1 MAQPLPPEARLPEA
15 PDRTA
20 GLARPDQDRTDQ
32 DRTDQDGQDGQDQ
45 DSSAGHPYI
54 RLLQDPPERKVTG
67 PRPRPG
73 VRKRPSLDD
82 TTMPARGAGMTIT
95 SYMIA
100 GLLAY
105 GLIGWL
111 IGRAV
116 HLPIL
121 TAAGMLVG
129 LSISISLIIYRYGR
143 STPPR
148 IRRFAPEPAV
158 PDEPNEQNGQMRTT
172 RADDNEARGTDR

>member
-1 MAQPLPPEARLPEA
+1 
-15 PDRTA
+15 
-20 GLARPDQDRTDQ
+20 
-32 DRTDQDGQDGQDQ
+32 
-45 DSSAGHPYI
+45 
-54 RLLQDPPERKVTG
+54 
-67 PRPRPG
+67 
-73 VRKRPSLDD
+73 
-82 TTMPARGAGMTIT
+82 MTIT
-95 SYMIA
+95 SYLIS

-129 LSISISLIIYRYGR
+129 LGISMALIIYRYGR

-148 IRRFAPEPAV
+148 IRRFAPKPAI
-158 PDEPNEQNGQMRTT
+158 PDPPNEQNGPMRTPT
-172 RADDNEARGTDR
+172 PDANDARGADR

>member
-20 GLARPDQDRTDQ
+20 GSDSADGADSANWTDS
-32 DRTDQDGQDGQDQ
+32 D
-45 DSSAGHPYI
+45 GHPYI
-54 RLLQDPPERKVTG
+54 RLLQDPPERRVTG

-73 VRKRPSLDD
+73 VRQRPSLDD
-82 TTMPARGAGMTIT
+82 MPMPARGVGMTIT
-95 SYMIA
+95 SYLIA
-100 GLLAY
+100 GILAY

-121 TAAGMLVG
+121 TAVGMLVG
-129 LSISISLIIYRYGR
+129 LGISMALIIYRYGR

-148 IRRFAPEPAV
+148 IRRFAPKPAI
-158 PDEPNEQNGQMRTT
+158 PDQPNEQNGPMRTT
-172 RADDNEARGTDR
+172 TADDNDARGTDR

>member
-1 MAQPLPPEARLPEA
+1 MAQPLPPEAKLPEA

-20 GLARPDQDRTDQ
+20 GSESANWTDGA
-32 DRTDQDGQDGQDQ
+32 DWTDGANSTDGD
-45 DSSAGHPYI
+45 GHPHI

-73 VRKRPSLDD
+73 VRKRTSGNDVPL
-82 TTMPARGAGMTIT
+82 PPRGVGMTIT
-95 SYMIA
+95 SYLIS

-121 TAAGMLVG
+121 TAVGMLVG
-129 LSISISLIIYRYGR
+129 LGISMALIIYRYGR

-148 IRRFAPEPAV
+148 IRRFAPKPAI
-158 PDEPNEQNGQMRTT
+158 PDQPNEQNGQMRTPT
-172 RADDNEARGTDR
+172 ADANDARGADR

>member
-1 MAQPLPPEARLPEA
+1 MAQPLPPETRLPEA
-15 PDRTA
+15 PDRIA
-20 GLARPDQDRTDQ
+20 GLAGPDQDRP
-32 DRTDQDGQDGQDQ
+32 GQDVQDVQDQ
-45 DSSAGHPYI
+45 DSSAGRPYI
-54 RLLQDPPERKVTG
+54 RLLQDPPERRVTG

-73 VRKRPSLDD
+73 VRQRPSLDD
-82 TTMPARGAGMTIT
+82 MPLPARGVGMTIT
-95 SYMIA
+95 SYLIA

-111 IGRAV
+111 VGRAV

-129 LSISISLIIYRYGR
+129 LAISMSLIIYRYGR

-148 IRRFAPEPAV
+148 IRRFAPKPAI
-158 PDEPNEQNGQMRTT
+158 PDQPNEQNGQMRTT
-172 RADDNEARGTDR
+172 TADDNDARGADR

>member
-1 MAQPLPPEARLPEA
+1 MAQPLPPEPPRPPEA
-15 PDRTA
+15 LDRTPGTGSA
-20 GLARPDQDRTDQ
+20 DLDQ
-32 DRTDQDGQDGQDQ
+32 DQDG
-45 DSSAGHPYI
+45 HPHI
-54 RLLQDPPERKVTG
+54 RLLQEPPERKVTG

-73 VRKRPSLDD
+73 LRKRPPVDD
-82 TTMPARGAGMTIT
+82 TSMPARGTGMTIT
-95 SYMIA
+95 SHLIA
-100 GLLAY
+100 GILAY

-129 LSISISLIIYRYGR
+129 LGISISLIIYRYGR

-148 IRRFAPEPAV
+148 IRRFAPKPAV
-158 PDEPNEQNGQMRTT
+158 PDEPNEQNGQMTTENGQMTT
-172 RADDNEARGTDR
+172 RTDDNEARGTDR

>member
-1 MAQPLPPEARLPEA
+1 MAQPLPPEAKLPEA
-15 PDRTA
+15 PDRTVGSDSA
-20 GLARPDQDRTDQ
+20 NWTDG
-32 DRTDQDGQDGQDQ
+32 D
-45 DSSAGHPYI
+45 GHPHI
-54 RLLQDPPERKVTG
+54 RLLQDPPERKLTG

-73 VRKRPSLDD
+73 VRKRTSGNEAPL
-82 TTMPARGAGMTIT
+82 PPRGLGMTIT
-95 SYMIA
+95 SYLIS

-121 TAAGMLVG
+121 TAAGMLIG
-129 LSISISLIIYRYGR
+129 LGISMALIIYRYGR

-148 IRRFAPEPAV
+148 IRRFAPKPAI
-158 PDEPNEQNGQMRTT
+158 PDQPNEQNGQMRTPT
-172 RADDNEARGTDR
+172 ADANHARGADR

>member
-1 MAQPLPPEARLPEA
+1 MAQPLPSEPPRLPEA
-15 PDRTA
+15 PDPA
-20 GLARPDQDRTDQ
+20 VSDAEAPDGEQRP
-32 DRTDQDGQDGQDQ
+32 
-45 DSSAGHPYI
+45 AI

-73 VRKRPSLDD
+73 LRKRPVADD
-82 TTMPARGAGMTIT
+82 TPMPARGVGMTIT
-95 SYMIA
+95 SYLIS

-116 HLPIL
+116 HLEIL

-129 LSISISLIIYRYGR
+129 LGISMALIIYRYGR

-148 IRRFAPEPAV
+148 IYRFAPKPAAAH
-158 PDEPNEQNGQMRTT
+158 EPNEQNGPTTTMREELT
-172 RADDNEARGTDR
+172 GDR

>member
-32 DRTDQDGQDGQDQ
+32 DGQDGQDQDGQDQ

-148 IRRFAPEPAV
+148 IRRFAPKPAV

>member
-1 MAQPLPPEARLPEA
+1 MAQPLPPEANLPEA

-20 GLARPDQDRTDQ
+20 GTGGANRTDG
-32 DRTDQDGQDGQDQ
+32 D
-45 DSSAGHPYI
+45 GHPHI

-73 VRKRPSLDD
+73 VRKRTSGNDVPL
-82 TTMPARGAGMTIT
+82 PPRGVGMTIT
-95 SYMIA
+95 SYLIS

-121 TAAGMLVG
+121 TAVGMLVG
-129 LSISISLIIYRYGR
+129 LGISMALIIYRYGR

-148 IRRFAPEPAV
+148 IRRFAPKPAI
-158 PDEPNEQNGQMRTT
+158 PDQPNEQNGQMRTPT
-172 RADDNEARGTDR
+172 ADANDARGADR

>member
-1 MAQPLPPEARLPEA
+1 MAQPLPPEPPRVPEA
-15 PDRTA
+15 PDRA
-20 GLARPDQDRTDQ
+20 LSGAAELDSDLIGPDGRP
-32 DRTDQDGQDGQDQ
+32 
-45 DSSAGHPYI
+45 HI
-54 RLLQDPPERKVTG
+54 RLLKEPPERKPAG

-73 VRKRPSLDD
+73 LRQRAAADD
-82 TTMPARGAGMTIT
+82 APMPARGVGMTIT
-95 SYMIA
+95 SYLIA
-100 GLLAY
+100 GILAY

-129 LSISISLIIYRYGR
+129 LGISMGLIIYRYGR

-148 IRRFAPEPAV
+148 IRRFAPKPAA
-158 PDEPNEQNGQMRTT
+158 PDETNEQNGQMRQHGLTAT
-172 RADDNEARGTDR
+172 MREELTGDR

>member
-1 MAQPLPPEARLPEA
+1 MAQPLPPGARLPEA
-15 PDRTA
+15 PDLTAEPDSASRT
-20 GLARPDQDRTDQ
+20 G
-32 DRTDQDGQDGQDQ
+32 
-45 DSSAGHPYI
+45 SANGTESDGHPYI

-73 VRKRPSLDD
+73 VRKRPSLDE
-82 TTMPARGAGMTIT
+82 TPMPARGVGMTIT
-95 SYMIA
+95 SYLIS
-100 GLLAY
+100 GLVAY

-121 TAAGMLVG
+121 TAAGMLAG
-129 LSISISLIIYRYGR
+129 LVISMSLIIYRYGR

-148 IRRFAPEPAV
+148 IRRFAPKPAI
-158 PDEPNEQNGQMRTT
+158 PDQPNEQNGSMRTT
-172 RADDNEARGTDR
+172 TADDNDARGTD

>member
-20 GLARPDQDRTDQ
+20 GGAGPDQDRSGH
-32 DRTDQDGQDGQDQ
+32 DRSGQ
-45 DSSAGHPYI
+45 DSSAEHPYI

-73 VRKRPSLDD
+73 ARRRPSLDD
-82 TTMPARGAGMTIT
+82 TPMPARGVGMTIT
-95 SYMIA
+95 SYLIA

-121 TAAGMLVG
+121 TAAGMLIG
-129 LSISISLIIYRYGR
+129 LGISISLIIYRYGR

-148 IRRFAPEPAV
+148 IRRFAPKPAL

-172 RADDNEARGTDR
+172 TADDNDARGTDR